1 MSGVQMRRKR
11 AAREEDQRDEQRAEE
26 PAETEADTL
35 Q

>member
-11 AAREEDQRDEQRAEE
+11 AAREKDQRDEQTAEE